1 MAVTFKGFDQA
12 LAYVK
17 KKETAMV
24 EAVKDVLANTATDVE
39 KQAIAS
45 ACLLAFSCIVIA
57 LTVEYAVQLKRR
69 KGTQ

>member
-1 MAVTFKGFDQA
+1 MRIGQ
-12 LAYVK
+12 LLSRPG
-17 KKETAMV
+17 EQ
-24 EAVKDVLANTATDVE
+24 LQ